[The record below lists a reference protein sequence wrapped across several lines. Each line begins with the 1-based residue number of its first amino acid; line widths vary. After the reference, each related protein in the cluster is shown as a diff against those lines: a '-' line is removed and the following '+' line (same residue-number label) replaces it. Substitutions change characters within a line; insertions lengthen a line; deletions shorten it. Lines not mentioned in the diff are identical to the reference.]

1 MSAQLFAPLKIR
13 ELEFRNRIFVSPMC
27 QYSAND
33 GVVGEWH
40 HPHLG
45 SRAVGGAGLVIVE
58 ATGVSPEGRITPHCV
73 GLWNEQQSLALKP
86 IVEFMKSQGAR
97 TGIQLAH
104 AGRKASTAVPWRGG
118 KKISLEQGGWIVV
131 APSAVAFEADDP
143 MPQALT
149 EDGIQK
155 VIADFVASTKLAKKS
170 GFEVIELHMAHGYL
184 LHQFLSPLSNQRNDQ
199 YGGSLENR
207 MRLPLQVAAAVRKEW
222 PSELPLF
229 VRLSATDWVEGGWD
243 VDQSVIL
250 VKELQKIGVD
260 FLDCSSGGVVSYAK
274 IKTGPGYQVP
284 FAEKIR
290 KDTGIV
296 TGAVGMIT
304 EAHQAE
310 EILVTGKADAVLIA
324 REFLRDP
331 YWPRHAAQILGV
343 DIPWPQQYERAKPH
357 PAK

>member
-1 MSAQLFAPLKIR
+1 MSVKLFAPLKVR

-27 QYSAND
+27 QYSAQD

-45 SRAVGGAGLVIVE
+45 SRAVGGAGLVMVE

-73 GLWNEQQSLALKP
+73 GLWNEKQGDALRP
-86 IVEFMKSQGAR
+86 IVEFMKNQGAR

-104 AGRKASTAVPWRGG
+104 AGRKGSTEVPWRGG
-118 KKISLEQGGWIVV
+118 KKISLAHGGWTVV
-131 APSAVAFEADDP
+131 APSAIAFADDYP

-149 EDGIQK
+149 ENEIQK
-155 VIADFVASTKLAKKS
+155 VIADFVASTKLAKKA
-170 GFEVIELHMAHGYL
+170 GFEVVELHMAHGYL
-184 LHQFLSPLSNQRNDQ
+184 MHQFLSPLSNQRNDQ

-207 MRLPLQVAAAVRKEW
+207 MRLPLLVAVAVRKEW
-222 PSELPLF
+222 PEKLPLF

-243 VDQSVIL
+243 LDQSVIF
-250 VKELQKIGVD
+250 VQELKKIGVD
-260 FLDCSSGGVVSYAK
+260 FLDCSSGGAVPYAK

-284 FAEKIR
+284 FAEKI
-290 KDTGIV
+290 KKETGII

-304 EAHQAE
+304 EPQQAE
-310 EILVTGKADAVLIA
+310 EILSQGKADAVLLA

-331 YWPRHAAQILGV
+331 YWPRHAAQLLGV
-343 DIPWPQQYERAKPH
+343 EMDWPPQYERAKPRN
-357 PAK
+357 

>member
-1 MSAQLFAPLKIR
+1 MSAQLFLPLKIR
-13 ELEFRNRIFVSPMC
+13 EIEFRNRIFVSPMC
-27 QYSAND
+27 QYSAD
-33 GVVGEWH
+33 EGIVGEWH

-45 SRAVGGAGLVIVE
+45 SRAVGGAGLVMVE

-73 GLWNEQQSLALKP
+73 GLWNEQQSAALKP

-104 AGRKASTAVPWRGG
+104 AGRKASTAVPWQGG
-118 KKISLEQGGWIVV
+118 KKISLEQGGWTVV
-131 APSAVAFEADDP
+131 APSAVAFEADYP
-143 MPQALT
+143 MPQALD
-149 EDGIQK
+149 EAGIQK
-155 VIADFVASTKLAKKS
+155 VIADFVASTRLAKKT

-184 LHQFLSPLSNQRNDQ
+184 LHQFLSPLSNQRKDQ

-207 MRLPLQVAAAVRKEW
+207 MRLPLQVAQAVRKEW
-222 PSELPLF
+222 PVELPLF

-243 VDQSVIL
+243 VDQSVTL
-250 VKELQKIGVD
+250 VKALQKIGVD
-260 FLDCSSGGVVSYAK
+260 FLDCSSGGVVPSAK

-290 KDTGIV
+290 KETGII

-310 EILVTGKADAVLIA
+310 EILATGKADAVLIA

-331 YWPRHAAQILGV
+331 YWPRHAAKILGV
-343 DIPWPQQYERAKPH
+343 DMPWPQQYERAKN
-357 PAK
+357 